1 MQLENVLPRDIERRS
16 MEIIESEL
24 GATKWFT
31 DRERVVAK
39 RVIHTTA
46 DFEYATLLKFSPNA
60 IDYALKA
67 LKGGATIVTDTNMAK
82 SGISKV
88 ALSKLHCNVEC
99 FMADNDVAEVSKA
112 NGTTRAVASMDKAV
126 NIYSDT
132 PLIFAIGNAP
142 TALIRLYELISEGK
156 VHPQLVIGSP
166 VGFVNVVQ
174 SKELIMQTDV
184 PYIVTQGRKGGS
196 TVVTAIC
203 NALLYLLYNRDTGAV
218 LWD

>member
-1 MQLENVLPRDIERRS
+1 MELENVLPRDIERRS

-24 GATKWFT
+24 GATEWFSEK
-31 DRERVVAK
+31 ERTIAK

-46 DFEYATLLKFSPNA
+46 DFDYAKLLKFSPNA
-60 IDYALKA
+60 VDYALKS
-67 LKGGATIVTDTNMAK
+67 LKNGATIITDTNMAK

-88 ALSKLHCNVEC
+88 ALNKLHCNVEC
-99 FMADNDVAEVSKA
+99 FMADTDVAEISKA

-126 NIYSDT
+126 KLYPNT

-156 VHPQLVIGSP
+156 VVPQLVIGSP

-174 SKELIMQTDV
+174 SKELIMQTNV

-196 TVVTAIC
+196 TVVTSIC
-203 NALLYLLYNRDTGAV
+203 NALLYLLYDRDSGEI